1 MCDCCCDDTLLAEVC
16 PTFQCSYRM
25 CKGCRERE
33 HGRQTSN
40 RLDELFRC
48 PACRVYVA
56 AKKHVSMPKYSV
68 PGNAEAETPT
78 VVVFY
83 PRCFCVRALVR
94 RVWQRRHCASA
105 FNATI
110 EILVPMGMCTMTLAF
125 VIFVG
130 RLIFCLF
137 HDQPLFLDCL
147 VQDTMCAMHVV
158 STGIVGAIYAMGIT
172 CAACCVHACFVRNQ
186 EF

>member
-1 MCDCCCDDTLLAEVC
+1 
-16 PTFQCSYRM
+16 
-25 CKGCRERE
+25 
-33 HGRQTSN
+33 
-40 RLDELFRC
+40 
-48 PACRVYVA
+48 
-56 AKKHVSMPKYSV
+56 
-68 PGNAEAETPT
+68 
-78 VVVFY
+78 
-83 PRCFCVRALVR
+83 
-94 RVWQRRHCASA
+94 
-105 FNATI
+105 
-110 EILVPMGMCTMTLAF
+110 MGMCTMTLAF